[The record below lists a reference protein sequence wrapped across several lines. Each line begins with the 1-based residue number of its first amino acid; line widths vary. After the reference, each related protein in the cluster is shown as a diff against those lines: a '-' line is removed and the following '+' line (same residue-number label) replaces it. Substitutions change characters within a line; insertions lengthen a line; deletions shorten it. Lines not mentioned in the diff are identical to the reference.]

1 MVKLER
7 EVYRDMLR
15 HALQEAPNECC
26 GLLAGRDE
34 RIFRIQECTNALA
47 SPVRFSI
54 PPPELFQFFRS
65 LRERDLEFLGIY
77 HSHPDG
83 DPFPSGRD
91 RQELHYHDVSYWI
104 IALKSGQPVVACYKW
119 KAPGLAPQ
127 EFEIVERTVLPQ
139 TE

>member
-1 MVKLER
+1 MKLEF

-26 GLLAGRDE
+26 GLLAGRDD
-34 RIFRIQECTNALA
+34 RIFRIQRCTNALA

-54 PPPELFQFFRS
+54 PPPELFRFFRS
-65 LRERDLEFLGIY
+65 LRDRRQEFLGIY

-83 DPFPSGRD
+83 DPIPSIRD
-91 RQELHYHDVSYWI
+91 QEELHYQDPGYWI
-104 IALKSGQPVVACYKW
+104 IALKSDQPVVACYKW
-119 KAPGLAPQ
+119 KEPRLAPQ
-127 EFEIVERTVLPQ
+127 EFEIVESTVLPQ